1 MDLTNMRLRT
11 PELKMKR
18 QKNAKKA
25 TSEAG
30 AALLIAIFAL
40 LLISVIAIAL
50 VVSSG
55 TDSALA
61 SNYRTSTEAYY
72 AALAGLEEGRG
83 RMLWSN
89 PNFINTTIP
98 NYVPNTTSPPMG
110 LPQVLYIINPA
121 NGETVAPW
129 DTGNPATYPDNEYI
143 KEFGMDVGS
152 ANVQLPPLTSVSPL
166 PGLPGSGPMFKW
178 VRITP
183 ATEKSLNVDVDQLH
197 PGGPYDATTLIY
209 YDPAYWSPGTGFKP
223 SLINLSN
230 PPGAARQGFQITA
243 LAVVPPNTQKLLQYV
258 VTPLS
263 YGLYFHA
270 ALVVPGSTT
279 ITPTIT
285 YHGPDDPAFKIS
297 GIDGSGTP
305 PPIPGCV
312 PSLIPPYPAGFGVSD
327 YTGPAGTNIN
337 AVLAGIPSAPPPG
350 MGGNYI
356 WSGSPTSPS
365 VQDVTVN
372 AAMQTPAS
380 LTAMV
385 QQISLYADKN
395 LPGNSTDTDLS
406 AITNSTGPMSQ
417 TNAMTV
423 VVNGNLTINHDYTGY
438 GLLVVTGDLVATADF
453 GWKGVVMVVGSGNVT
468 LGGGTGG
475 ISEFDGAFFVA
486 HTLNTSASP
495 VVPLAALGP
504 VTFDASA
511 AKSRG
516 IYYNSCW
523 IDAALRP
530 PSYQVISFRELVSQ

>member
-1 MDLTNMRLRT
+1 MNI
-11 PELKMKR
+11 KR
-18 QKNAKKA
+18 QTNRKKRRG
-25 TSEAG
+25 EGG

-72 AALAGLEEGRG
+72 AGLAGLEEGRG

-89 PNFINTTIP
+89 PNFINLTIP
-98 NYVPNTTSPPMG
+98 NYVPSTTSPPMG

-143 KEFGMDVGS
+143 HEFGIDVGS

-197 PGGPYDATTLIY
+197 IGGPYDSTTLVY
-209 YDPAYWSPGTGFKP
+209 YDPAYWSPGTGYKP
-223 SLINLSN
+223 SLINLLN
-230 PPGAARQGFQITA
+230 PPGAARQAFQITA

-270 ALVVPGSTT
+270 ALVVPGSTA

-285 YHGPDDPAFKIS
+285 YDGSVDPSFKIT

-312 PSLIPPYPAGFGVSD
+312 PAAPTTVAFGVSD
-327 YTGPAGTNIN
+327 PLGGTTNVN
-337 AVLAGIPSAPPPG
+337 AVVSGIPSNPPPFG
-350 MGGNYI
+350 EAPNYI
-356 WSGSPTSPS
+356 GTGATPS
-365 VQDVTVN
+365 VQDVYVN

-385 QQISLYADKN
+385 QQISQYADKN
-395 LPGNSTDTDLS
+395 LPGGVTDANLS
-406 AITNSTGPMSQ
+406 AITNSSGSMSQ

-423 VVNGNLTINHDYTGY
+423 VVNGDLTINNDYTGY
-438 GLLVVTGDLVATADF
+438 GLLVVTGDLVSNADF
-453 GWKGVVMVVGSGNVT
+453 GWKGVVMVVGSGKVK
-468 LGGGTGG
+468 LGGGTGA

-486 HTLNTSASP
+486 HTLNTLASP
-495 VVPLAALGP
+495 VVPLANLGP

-523 IDAALRP
+523 IDMALRP
-530 PSYQVISFRELVSQ
+530 PSYQVLSFRELISQ